1 MSASI
6 AKTAQIHPSLV
17 LWMPWF
23 VSLVQHFFGLSSW
36 EAKASVYANAAP
48 VEQVHLASASASA
61 SAAAASQ
68 PSNAGEEW
76 AFLGW
81 QRSVMLCARTSEGL
95 YLMILVSTLWWVVQR
110 GHWGIGNA
118 TTTRRKRPSTFGDW
132 WHISLG

>member
-76 AFLGW
+76 TFLGW
-81 QRSVMLCARTSEGL
+81 QRSVMLCTRTSEGL
-95 YLMILVSTLWWVVQR
+95 YSDISFDPLVGCVK
-110 GHWGIGNA
+110 G
-118 TTTRRKRPSTFGDW
+118 
-132 WHISLG
+132 SLGNWECHNNKKTSKHVW